1 MSLAAPLSP
10 LKMAMTPLV
19 LMDSVV
25 FAAVALAALAARLLP
40 STFAEGWPVTAFVQN
55 RRPPRPREDSVRF
68 SWRRLHPYKPLAGFW
83 RCGRRFRPFSCVCS
97 ATGLNAH
104 SCVTRGRAL
113 TLW

>member
-40 STFAEGWPVTAFVQN
+40 STFAEGWPVT
-55 RRPPRPREDSVRF
+55 
-68 SWRRLHPYKPLAGFW
+68 RLRTEPAASAAAG
-83 RCGRRFRPFSCVCS
+83 G
-97 ATGLNAH
+97 
-104 SCVTRGRAL
+104 
-113 TLW
+113 